1 MPFWLHFPR
10 LLLISLAKATS
21 PARGFLKEPALTETT
36 QKLAQDTGAEPI
48 VKPHYDRSALS
59 YAGSFDRPGQ
69 RALIRTIELLT
80 GKIKI
85 GRLVRKFERQGT
97 PRGQEVFTRVLSTM
111 GIELQTPE
119 EELARIPKTGPVI
132 LVANHPHGLVDGIV
146 FAELVGRIRPDYRIL
161 TRSLLTGLDEEAT
174 NYLIPVPFPHQP
186 DAQEQMVEMRK
197 KAMKFLAEDGLV
209 ALFPSGVVA
218 SSDTMFG
225 PAVEAP
231 WNAFTAKMI
240 RKSGATVVPMHF
252 LGSNSRAYQIAN
264 QVSATLRQGLL
275 IHEIARSVNKPM
287 SPVVGHP
294 IPSAEIDARIGDTRN
309 FMAWLREQTLAL
321 SR

>member
-1 MPFWLHFPR
+1 M
-10 LLLISLAKATS
+10 
-21 PARGFLKEPALTETT
+21 TETT
-36 QKLAQDTGAEPI
+36 QKLAQGSGTSPI

-59 YAGSFDRPGQ
+59 YAGSFDSPWQ
-69 RALIRTIELLT
+69 RGVIRSIEMMT

-85 GRLVRKFERQGT
+85 GRLVRKFEQQGA
-97 PRGQEVFTRVLSTM
+97 PRGQEVFTRVLETM
-111 GIELQTPE
+111 GIDLQTPA
-119 EELARIPKTGPVI
+119 EELANIPKTGPVI

-146 FAELVGRIRPDYRIL
+146 FAELVGRVRPDYRIL

-186 DAQEQMVEMRK
+186 DAQEKMVEMRK
-197 KAMKFLAEDGLV
+197 KAMKYLSEDGLI

-225 PAVEAP
+225 PAIEAP

-252 LGSNSRAYQIAN
+252 LGSNSRVYQIAN

-275 IHEIARSVNKPM
+275 IHEIARAVNKPM
-287 SPVVGHP
+287 APVVGKP
-294 IPSAEIDARIGDTRN
+294 FSREEIDARIGDTRS
-309 FMAWLREQTLAL
+309 FMAWLRQETLSL

>member
-1 MPFWLHFPR
+1 MAQG
-10 LLLISLAKATS
+10 SGTS
-21 PARGFLKEPALTETT
+21 S
-36 QKLAQDTGAEPI
+36 I

-59 YAGSFDRPGQ
+59 YAGSFDSPWQ
-69 RALIRTIELLT
+69 RGVIRSIEMMT

-85 GRLVRKFERQGT
+85 GRLVRKFEQQGA
-97 PRGQEVFTRVLSTM
+97 PRGQEVFTRVLETM
-111 GIELQTPE
+111 GIDLQTPA
-119 EELARIPKTGPVI
+119 EELANIPKTGPVI

-146 FAELVGRIRPDYRIL
+146 FAELVGRVRPDYRIL

-197 KAMKFLAEDGLV
+197 KAMKYLSEDGLI

-225 PAVEAP
+225 PAIEAP

-275 IHEIARSVNKPM
+275 IHEIARAVNKPM
-287 SPVVGHP
+287 APVVGKP
-294 IPSAEIDARIGDTRN
+294 FSREEIDARIGDTRS
-309 FMAWLREQTLAL
+309 FMAWLRQETLSL

>member
-1 MPFWLHFPR
+1 MM
-10 LLLISLAKATS
+10 
-21 PARGFLKEPALTETT
+21 
-36 QKLAQDTGAEPI
+36 
-48 VKPHYDRSALS
+48 
-59 YAGSFDRPGQ
+59 
-69 RALIRTIELLT
+69 T

-85 GRLVRKFERQGT
+85 GRLVRKFEQQGA
-97 PRGQEVFTRVLSTM
+97 PRGQEVFTRVLETM
-111 GIELQTPE
+111 GIDLQTPA
-119 EELARIPKTGPVI
+119 EELANIPKTGPVI

-146 FAELVGRIRPDYRIL
+146 FAELVGRVRPDYRIL

-197 KAMKFLAEDGLV
+197 KAMKYLSEDGLI

-225 PAVEAP
+225 PAIEAP

-275 IHEIARSVNKPM
+275 IHEIARAVNKPM
-287 SPVVGHP
+287 APVVGKP
-294 IPSAEIDARIGDTRN
+294 FSREEIDARIGDTRS
-309 FMAWLREQTLAL
+309 FMAWLRQETLSL

>member
-1 MPFWLHFPR
+1 MPCWQHFRSLWLTSLVKAIEPR
-10 LLLISLAKATS
+10 LRLNKGT
-21 PARGFLKEPALTETT
+21 ALTETSP
-36 QKLAQDTGAEPI
+36 QKADSAGEDQA

-59 YAGSFDRPGQ
+59 YAGSFDSPVQ
-69 RALIRTIELLT
+69 RTIIRTIELMT

-85 GRLVRKFERQGT
+85 GRLVRKFEQQGT
-97 PRGQEVFTRVLSTM
+97 PRGQEVFTRVLETM
-111 GIELQTPE
+111 GIDLQTPHA
-119 EELARIPKTGPVI
+119 ELERIPKKGPVI

-161 TRSLLTGLDEEAT
+161 TRSLLTGLDEEAN

-186 DAQEQMVEMRK
+186 DAQEKMVEMRQE
-197 KAMKFLAEDGLV
+197 AMKFLAQDGLV

-218 SSDTMFG
+218 SSETMFG

-252 LGSNSRAYQIAN
+252 LGSNSRAYQMAN

-287 SPVVGHP
+287 APVVGTAF
-294 IPSAEIDARIGDTRN
+294 SQDEIDARISDTRN
-309 FMAWLREQTLAL
+309 FMAWLRDNTLAL
-321 SR
+321 QR

>member
-1 MPFWLHFPR
+1 M
-10 LLLISLAKATS
+10 
-21 PARGFLKEPALTETT
+21 LTHPPSQT
-36 QKLAQDTGAEPI
+36 AQNAQNV

-59 YAGSFDRPGQ
+59 YAGSFDSPVQ
-69 RALIRTIELLT
+69 RGIIRSIEMMT

-85 GRLVRKFERQGT
+85 GRLVRQFEREGIPQGL
-97 PRGQEVFTRVLSTM
+97 EVFTRVLSTM
-111 GIELQTPE
+111 GIALETPQAELDH
-119 EELARIPKTGPVI
+119 IPKTGPVV
-132 LVANHPHGLVDGIV
+132 LVANHPHGLMDGIV
-146 FAELVGRIRPDYRIL
+146 FAELVGRIRPDFRIL

-174 NYLIPVPFPHQP
+174 RYLIPVPFPHQS
-186 DAQEQMVEMRK
+186 DAQEKMVEMRK
-197 KAMKFLAEDGLV
+197 QAMAFLGEGGLI

-218 SSDTMFG
+218 SSQTMFG

-252 LGSNSRAYQIAN
+252 LGSNSRAYQMAN

-275 IHEIARSVNKPM
+275 IHEIARAVNKPM
-287 SPVVGHP
+287 APVIGKP
-294 IPSAEIDARIGDTRN
+294 FDRAEVDARIGDTRA
-309 FMAWLREQTLAL
+309 FMAWLREETLAL

>member
-1 MPFWLHFPR
+1 M
-10 LLLISLAKATS
+10 
-21 PARGFLKEPALTETT
+21 TETT
-36 QKLAQDTGAEPI
+36 QKLAQGSGTSPI

-59 YAGSFDRPGQ
+59 YAGSFDSPWQ
-69 RALIRTIELLT
+69 RGVIRSIEMMT

-85 GRLVRKFERQGT
+85 GRLVRKFEQQGA
-97 PRGQEVFTRVLSTM
+97 PRGQEVFTRVLETM
-111 GIELQTPE
+111 GIDLQTPA
-119 EELARIPKTGPVI
+119 EELANIPKTGPVI

-146 FAELVGRIRPDYRIL
+146 FAELVGRVRPDYRIL

-197 KAMKFLAEDGLV
+197 KAMKYLSEDGLI

-225 PAVEAP
+225 PAIEAP

-275 IHEIARSVNKPM
+275 IHEIARAVNKPM
-287 SPVVGHP
+287 APVVGKP
-294 IPSAEIDARIGDTRN
+294 FSREEIDARIGDTRS
-309 FMAWLREQTLAL
+309 FMAWLRQETLSL

>member
-1 MPFWLHFPR
+1 M
-10 LLLISLAKATS
+10 
-21 PARGFLKEPALTETT
+21 TETSR
-36 QKLAQDTGAEPI
+36 KLAQDTDAAPA
-48 VKPHYDRSALS
+48 VKPHYDRNALS
-59 YAGSFDRPGQ
+59 YAGSFDSPWQ
-69 RALIRTIELLT
+69 RGLIRSIELMT

-85 GRLVRKFERQGT
+85 GRLVRKFEQQGV
-97 PRGQEVFTRVLSTM
+97 PRGQEVFTRVLETM
-111 GIELQTPE
+111 GIDLQTPDA
-119 EELARIPKTGPVI
+119 ELARIPKTGPVI

-161 TRSLLTGLDEEAT
+161 TRSLLTGLDEEAN

-186 DAQEQMVEMRK
+186 DAQEKMVEMRQ
-197 KAMKFLAEDGLV
+197 KAMEFLSQDGLV

-252 LGSNSRAYQIAN
+252 LGSNSRAYQMAN

-275 IHEIARSVNKPM
+275 IHEIARAVDKPM
-287 SPVVGHP
+287 APVVGQP
-294 IPSAEIDARIGDTRN
+294 FSRDEIDARIGDTRS
-309 FMAWLREQTLAL
+309 FMAWLREQTLSL
-321 SR
+321 KR

>member
-1 MPFWLHFPR
+1 MTDTLP
-10 LLLISLAKATS
+10 
-21 PARGFLKEPALTETT
+21 
-36 QKLAQDTGAEPI
+36 KLEKNAGSV

-59 YAGSFDRPGQ
+59 YAGSFDHPLQ
-69 RALIRTIELLT
+69 RAVIRSIEMMT

-85 GRLVRKFERQGT
+85 GRLVREFERDGI
-97 PRGQEVFTRVLSTM
+97 PKGQEVFTRVLKTM
-111 GIELQTPE
+111 GIDLLTPQSELDN
-119 EELARIPKTGPVI
+119 IPKTGPVI
-132 LVANHPHGLVDGIV
+132 LVANHPHGLMDGIV
-146 FAELVGRIRPDYRIL
+146 FAELVGRVRPDYRIL

-174 NYLIPVPFPHQP
+174 KYLIPVPFPHQP
-186 DAQEQMVEMRK
+186 DAQEKMVEMRRE
-197 KAMKFLAEDGLV
+197 AMSFLEQDGLI

-218 SSDTMFG
+218 SSDRMFG
-225 PAVEAP
+225 PAIEAP

-252 LGSNSRAYQIAN
+252 LGSNSRAYHMAN

-287 SPVVGHP
+287 APVVGNP
-294 IPSAEIDARIGDTRN
+294 FSKEEVDTRIGDTRS
-309 FMAWLREQTLAL
+309 FMAWMREQTLAL

>member
-1 MPFWLHFPR
+1 M
-10 LLLISLAKATS
+10 
-21 PARGFLKEPALTETT
+21 TETT
-36 QKLAQDTGAEPI
+36 QKLAQGSGTSSI

-59 YAGSFDRPGQ
+59 YAGSFDSPWQ
-69 RALIRTIELLT
+69 RGVIRSIEMMT

-85 GRLVRKFERQGT
+85 GRLVRKFEQQGA
-97 PRGQEVFTRVLSTM
+97 PRGQEVFTRVLETM
-111 GIELQTPE
+111 GIDLQTPA
-119 EELARIPKTGPVI
+119 EELANIPKTGPVI

-146 FAELVGRIRPDYRIL
+146 FAELVGRVRPDYRIL

-197 KAMKFLAEDGLV
+197 KAMKYLSEDGLI

-275 IHEIARSVNKPM
+275 IHEIARAVNKPM
-287 SPVVGHP
+287 APVVGKP
-294 IPSAEIDARIGDTRN
+294 FSREEIDARIGDTRS
-309 FMAWLREQTLAL
+309 FMAWLRQETLSL

>member
-1 MPFWLHFPR
+1 MTDTP
-10 LLLISLAKATS
+10 S
-21 PARGFLKEPALTETT
+21 
-36 QKLAQDTGAEPI
+36 KLEENDGPV

-59 YAGSFDRPGQ
+59 YAGSFDHPVQ
-69 RALIRTIELLT
+69 RTIIRSIELMT

-85 GRLVRKFERQGT
+85 GRLVRQFERDGIPQ
-97 PRGQEVFTRVLSTM
+97 GQEVFTRVLKTM
-111 GIELQTPE
+111 GIDLQTPQN
-119 EELARIPKTGPVI
+119 ELDNIPKTGPVI
-132 LVANHPHGLVDGIV
+132 LVANHPHGLMDGIV

-174 NYLIPVPFPHQP
+174 KFLIPVPFPHQP
-186 DAQEQMVEMRK
+186 DAQEKMVEMRRA
-197 KAMKFLAEDGLV
+197 AMRYLEQDGLI

-218 SSDTMFG
+218 SSDSMFG
-225 PAVEAP
+225 SAIEAP

-252 LGSNSRAYQIAN
+252 LGSNSRAYQMAN

-287 SPVVGHP
+287 APVVGKP
-294 IPSAEIDARIGDTRN
+294 FAPEEVDARISDTRS
-309 FMAWLREQTLAL
+309 FMAWMREQTLAL

>member
-1 MPFWLHFPR
+1 MTDNPPKFEEM
-10 LLLISLAKATS
+10 SGS
-21 PARGFLKEPALTETT
+21 V
-36 QKLAQDTGAEPI
+36 

-59 YAGSFDRPGQ
+59 YAGSFDHPMQ
-69 RALIRTIELLT
+69 RTVIRSIELLT

-85 GRLVRKFERQGT
+85 GRLVRKFEAEGIPQ
-97 PRGQEVFTRVLSTM
+97 GQEVFTRVLKTM
-111 GIELQTPE
+111 GIDLHTPQIELDN
-119 EELARIPKTGPVI
+119 IPKTGPVI
-132 LVANHPHGLVDGIV
+132 LVANHPHGLMDGIV
-146 FAELVGRIRPDYRIL
+146 FAELVGRVRPDYRIL

-174 NYLIPVPFPHQP
+174 RYLIPVPFPHQP
-186 DAQEQMVEMRK
+186 DAQEKMVEMRRE
-197 KAMKFLAEDGLV
+197 AMKFLAQDGLI

-225 PAVEAP
+225 PAIEAP

-252 LGSNSRAYQIAN
+252 LGSNSRAYQMAN

-287 SPVVGHP
+287 APVVGKP
-294 IPSAEIDARIGDTRN
+294 FPKEEVDARIGDTRS
-309 FMAWLREQTLAL
+309 FMAWMRDQTLAL

>member
-1 MPFWLHFPR
+1 MAQG
-10 LLLISLAKATS
+10 SGTS
-21 PARGFLKEPALTETT
+21 S
-36 QKLAQDTGAEPI
+36 I

-59 YAGSFDRPGQ
+59 YAGSFDSPWQ
-69 RALIRTIELLT
+69 RGVIRSIEMMT

-85 GRLVRKFERQGT
+85 GRLVRKFEQQGA
-97 PRGQEVFTRVLSTM
+97 PRGQEVFTRVLETM
-111 GIELQTPE
+111 GIDLQTPA
-119 EELARIPKTGPVI
+119 EELANIPKTGPVI

-146 FAELVGRIRPDYRIL
+146 FAELVGRVRPDYRIL

-197 KAMKFLAEDGLV
+197 KAMKYLSEDGLI

-225 PAVEAP
+225 PAIEAP

-275 IHEIARSVNKPM
+275 IHEIARAVNKPM
-287 SPVVGHP
+287 APVVGKP
-294 IPSAEIDARIGDTRN
+294 FSCEEIDARIGDTRS
-309 FMAWLREQTLAL
+309 FMAWLRQETLSL

>member
-1 MPFWLHFPR
+1 M
-10 LLLISLAKATS
+10 
-21 PARGFLKEPALTETT
+21 TETT
-36 QKLAQDTGAEPI
+36 QKLAQGSGTSSI

-59 YAGSFDRPGQ
+59 YAGSFDSPWQ
-69 RALIRTIELLT
+69 RGVIRSIEMMT

-85 GRLVRKFERQGT
+85 GRLVRKFEQQGA
-97 PRGQEVFTRVLSTM
+97 PRGQEVFTRVLKTM
-111 GIELQTPE
+111 GIDLQTPA
-119 EELARIPKTGPVI
+119 EELANIPKTGPVI

-146 FAELVGRIRPDYRIL
+146 FAELVGRVRPDYRIL

-197 KAMKFLAEDGLV
+197 KAMKYLSEDGLI

-225 PAVEAP
+225 PAIEAP

-275 IHEIARSVNKPM
+275 IHEIARAVNKPM
-287 SPVVGHP
+287 APVVGKP
-294 IPSAEIDARIGDTRN
+294 FSREEIDARIGDTRS
-309 FMAWLREQTLAL
+309 FMAWLRQETLSL